1 MAGCP
6 ALGRHVGR
14 APAAARVDD
23 DVGAA
28 LGIGP
33 RDGRMG
39 GFVV

>member
-6 ALGRHVGR
+6 ALGRRVGH

-39 GFVV
+39 EFVV